1 MTGVVIMMNI
11 VLPTASLHK
20 QTIIQ
25 KECIIIARILV
36 VVVVVVA
43 IMLLGKKIS
52 PSQYN
57 VLKFRVFLPDN
68 TSWGPLLTD
77 GDWCSGVVTGCR
89 GLSSTGGRHWQVRST
104 HTTGHS
110 QPGTN
115 NSQVSSSPL
124 TSRYLLGKV
133 RDTMWTFK
141 SSLVFYMVW
150 NYMSILCL
158 L

>member
-68 TSWGPLLTD
+68 TS
-77 GDWCSGVVTGCR
+77 
-89 GLSSTGGRHWQVRST
+89 
-104 HTTGHS
+104 
-110 QPGTN
+110 
-115 NSQVSSSPL
+115 
-124 TSRYLLGKV
+124 
-133 RDTMWTFK
+133 
-141 SSLVFYMVW
+141 
-150 NYMSILCL
+150 
-158 L
+158 